1 MANRLTNVKSDGT
14 PIKVTGKE
22 PIKRE
27 KLKDR
32 KGDKVRNISVKL
44 MDVDRA
50 MMWYFDNVIRPDV

>member
-14 PIKVTGKE
+14 KIQVTGKE

-44 MDVDRA
+44 MHTIQKQIFMV
-50 MMWYFDNVIRPDV
+50 NQ

>member
-27 KLKDR
+27 KLM
-32 KGDKVRNISVKL
+32 DKSYRFFL
-44 MDVDRA
+44 LE
-50 MMWYFDNVIRPDV
+50 VIFFYILKNTREPKIK